1 MTTNQSL
8 PNSTAVLVLGIL
20 SILCS
25 CFFVGLL
32 LGIIGIVMAG
42 KGRKLNKE
50 NPGVYGGA
58 GALNAGYVM
67 SIIGTI
73 VGGLYSVYWIIW
85 VVILGSAAMSLY

>member
-73 VGGLYSVYWIIW
+73 VGGLYTVYWIVW
-85 VVILGSAAMSLY
+85 GVIFGAAVASIY

>member
-20 SILCS
+20 SLLSGCLL
-25 CFFVGLL
+25 VGLL
-32 LGIIGIVMAG
+32 FGIIGIVMAG

-67 SIIGTI
+67 SIIGT
-73 VGGLYSVYWIIW
+73 VLGGLTLLYYLFVGASTLS
-85 VVILGSAAMSLY
+85 ILSMT

>member
-20 SILCS
+20 SLLSGCLL
-25 CFFVGLL
+25 VGLL
-32 LGIIGIVMAG
+32 FGIIGIVMAG

-67 SIIGTI
+67 SIIGT
-73 VGGLYSVYWIIW
+73 VLGGLTLLYYLFVGAS
-85 VVILGSAAMSLY
+85 ILSILSMT

>member
-20 SILCS
+20 SILSS

>member
-67 SIIGTI
+67 SIIGT
-73 VGGLYSVYWIIW
+73 VLGGLTLLYYLFVGAS
-85 VVILGSAAMSLY
+85 ILSILSMT